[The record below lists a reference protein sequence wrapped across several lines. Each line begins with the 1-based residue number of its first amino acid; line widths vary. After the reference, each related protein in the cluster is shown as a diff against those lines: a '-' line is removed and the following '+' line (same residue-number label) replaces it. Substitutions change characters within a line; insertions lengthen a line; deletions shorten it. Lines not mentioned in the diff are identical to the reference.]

1 MFEEGK
7 NSSSLRSFY
16 EGTDTATELKSFKL
30 IAVTDANT
38 CPRSLP
44 EQVKRIALCAHK
56 PQQLILRAKEL
67 DSKAYAELAQKVLT
81 ICQKHGIELI
91 IHSHWQLALE
101 LGVKRVHLPLSLL
114 AQTPLEA
121 RQRLFISSSVH
132 SVAEAQK
139 ALEQGAKALIAGHI
153 YTTSCKAG
161 MPPRGLSFLR
171 NIHAAVVKH
180 TTPADYQAKNINRAN
195 SSYFTKESSYRK
207 NCIPIYAIG
216 GIGFDA
222 QQWQELAQQGANG
235 ACIMSAYMQI

>member
-7 NSSSLRSFY
+7 GSSCLQSFY
-16 EGTDTATELKSFKL
+16 EGTGTATELKSFKL

-38 CPRSLP
+38 CPCSLP
-44 EQVKRIALCAHK
+44 EQVERIALCAHK

-67 DSKAYAELAQKVLT
+67 DAKAYTELAQKVLP

-101 LGVKRVHLPLSLL
+101 LSLRRVHLPLPLL
-114 AQTPLEA
+114 ATVPPKA
-121 RQRLFISSSVH
+121 RQELIISSSVH
-132 SVAEAQK
+132 SVAEAQN

-161 MPPRGLSFLR
+161 VPPRGLDFLR
-171 NIHAAVVKH
+171 GISVFRV
-180 TTPADYQAKNINRAN
+180 PL
-195 SSYFTKESSYRK
+195 
-207 NCIPIYAIG
+207 YAIG
-216 GIGFDA
+216 GIGFNV
-222 QQWQELAQQGANG
+222 QKWQELAQNGASG

>member
-7 NSSSLRSFY
+7 NSSCLRSFY

-121 RQRLFISSSVH
+121 RQRLIISSSAH

-153 YTTSCKAG
+153 YTTSCKVG

>member
-7 NSSSLRSFY
+7 NSSCLRSFY

-121 RQRLFISSSVH
+121 RQRLFISSSAH

>member
-7 NSSSLRSFY
+7 NSSCLRSFY

-44 EQVKRIALCAHK
+44 EQVKRIALCVHK

-132 SVAEAQK
+132 SVAE
-139 ALEQGAKALIAGHI
+139 
-153 YTTSCKAG
+153 
-161 MPPRGLSFLR
+161 
-171 NIHAAVVKH
+171 
-180 TTPADYQAKNINRAN
+180 
-195 SSYFTKESSYRK
+195 
-207 NCIPIYAIG
+207 
-216 GIGFDA
+216 
-222 QQWQELAQQGANG
+222 
-235 ACIMSAYMQI
+235 

>member
-7 NSSSLRSFY
+7 GSSCLQSFY
-16 EGTDTATELKSFKL
+16 EGTGTATELKSFKL

-44 EQVKRIALCAHK
+44 EQVERIALCAHK

-101 LGVKRVHLPLSLL
+101 LSLRRVHLPLPLL
-114 AQTPLEA
+114 ATVPPKA
-121 RQRLFISSSVH
+121 RQELIISSSVH
-132 SVAEAQK
+132 SVAEAQN

-161 MPPRGLSFLR
+161 VPPRGLDFLR
-171 NIHAAVVKH
+171 GIGAFRV
-180 TTPADYQAKNINRAN
+180 PL
-195 SSYFTKESSYRK
+195 
-207 NCIPIYAIG
+207 YAIG
-216 GIGFDA
+216 GIGFNV
-222 QQWQELAQQGANG
+222 QKWQELAQNGASG

>member
-7 NSSSLRSFY
+7 NSSCLRSFY

-30 IAVTDANT
+30 IAVTAANT

-44 EQVKRIALCAHK
+44 EQVKRIALCVHK

-132 SVAEAQK
+132 SVAEAQN

-161 MPPRGLSFLR
+161 VPSRGLSFLQG
-171 NIHAAVVKH
+171 IYAAVVKH
-180 TTPADYQAKNINRAN
+180 TTSADYQAKNINRAN
-195 SSYFTKESSYRK
+195 SSYCTKESSYRK

-222 QQWQELAQQGANG
+222 QQWQELAQNGASG

>member
-7 NSSSLRSFY
+7 NSSCLRSFY

-91 IHSHWQLALE
+91 IHSHWLLALV

-161 MPPRGLSFLR
+161 MRRRGLSFLG

>member
-7 NSSSLRSFY
+7 NSSCLRSFY

-44 EQVKRIALCAHK
+44 EQVKRIALCVHK

-161 MPPRGLSFLR
+161 VPPRGLDFLR
-171 NIHAAVVKH
+171 GIGAFRV
-180 TTPADYQAKNINRAN
+180 PL
-195 SSYFTKESSYRK
+195 
-207 NCIPIYAIG
+207 YAIG

-222 QQWQELAQQGANG
+222 RQWQELVQSGAQG
-235 ACIMSAYMQI
+235 ACIMSAYMKI

>member
-7 NSSSLRSFY
+7 NSSCLRSFY

>member
-7 NSSSLRSFY
+7 NSSCLRSFY

-44 EQVKRIALCAHK
+44 EQVERIALCVHK

-121 RQRLFISSSVH
+121 RQRLFISSSAH

-139 ALEQGAKALIAGHI
+139 AIEQGAKALIAGHI

>member
-7 NSSSLRSFY
+7 NSSCLRSFY

-216 GIGFDA
+216 GIGFDP

>member
-7 NSSSLRSFY
+7 GSSCLQSFY
-16 EGTDTATELKSFKL
+16 EGTGTATELKSFKL

-44 EQVKRIALCAHK
+44 EQVERIALCAHK

-67 DSKAYAELAQKVLT
+67 DAKAYTELAQKVLP

-91 IHSHWQLALE
+91 IHSHWQVALE
-101 LGVKRVHLPLSLL
+101 LSLKRVHLPLL
-114 AQTPLEA
+114 ATMPPKA
-121 RQRLFISSSVH
+121 RQELIISSSVH
-132 SVAEAQK
+132 RVAEAQN
-139 ALEQGAKALIAGHI
+139 ALEDGAKALIAGHI

>member
-7 NSSSLRSFY
+7 NSSCLRSFY

-67 DSKAYAELAQKVLT
+67 DSKAYAELAQKVLP

-91 IHSHWQLALE
+91 IHSHWQVALE
-101 LGVKRVHLPLSLL
+101 LI
-114 AQTPLEA
+114 
-121 RQRLFISSSVH
+121 ISSSVH
-132 SVAEAQK
+132 STSEAQN
-139 ALEQGAKALIAGHI
+139 ALEQGAKALLAGHI

-161 MPPRGLSFLR
+161 VPPRGLSFLQD
-171 NIHAAVVKH
+171 IYAAVVKH
-180 TTPADYQAKNINRAN
+180 TTSADYQAKNINRAN
-195 SSYFTKESSYRK
+195 SSYCTKESSYRK

-222 QQWQELAQQGANG
+222 QQWQKLAQNCASG

>member
-7 NSSSLRSFY
+7 NSSCLRSFY

-67 DSKAYAELAQKVLT
+67 DSKAYTELAQKVLT

-121 RQRLFISSSVH
+121 RQRLFISSSAH

-139 ALEQGAKALIAGHI
+139 AIEQGAKALIAGHI
-153 YTTSCKAG
+153 YTTNCKAS